1 VIRILASVLITVALL
16 AVEPAGQAPPA
27 ATALQNDRESVKFA
41 VIGDSGTGDAPQ
53 YDIGRL
59 LAGARSRFAFEFVI
73 MLGDNIYGS
82 ERAAD
87 FARKFERPYKPLLD
101 AGVRFYASL
110 GNHDDP
116 LQRFYALFNMNG
128 NRYYRFERRDVEFFV
143 LDSTYMTPAQ
153 VRWIEDAL
161 ERSDASWKI
170 AYFHHPLY
178 SSGRRHGSNTRL
190 RAVLEPLFVKYGVD
204 VVFAGHEH
212 FYERVKPQ
220 RGIYYFTAGGAAR
233 LRKGNIDPK
242 SGLTDKGFDTD
253 NTFMLVEI
261 LKDRMAFDTI
271 SRQGQIVDSGSL
283 TRREAAA
290 PR

>member
-1 VIRILASVLITVALL
+1 VIRILASVLITAALL
-16 AVEPAGQAPPA
+16 AADPAGQAPAA

-41 VIGDSGTGDAPQ
+41 VIGDTGTGGAQQ
-53 YDIGRL
+53 YAIGKL
-59 LAGARSRFAFEFVI
+59 LAGARARFAFEFVI

-87 FARKFERPYKPLLD
+87 FVRKFEQPYRPLLD

-128 NRYYRFERRDVEFFV
+128 NRYYTFERRDVEFFV

-242 SGLTDKGFDTD
+242 SGLTDRGFDTD

>member
-1 VIRILASVLITVALL
+1 
-16 AVEPAGQAPPA
+16 
-27 ATALQNDRESVKFA
+27 
-41 VIGDSGTGDAPQ
+41 
-53 YDIGRL
+53 
-59 LAGARSRFAFEFVI
+59 
-73 MLGDNIYGS
+73 
-82 ERAAD
+82 
-87 FARKFERPYKPLLD
+87 
-101 AGVRFYASL
+101 
-110 GNHDDP
+110 
-116 LQRFYALFNMNG
+116 
-128 NRYYRFERRDVEFFV
+128 
-143 LDSTYMTPAQ
+143 
-153 VRWIEDAL
+153 
-161 ERSDASWKI
+161 
-170 AYFHHPLY
+170 
-178 SSGRRHGSNTRL
+178 
-190 RAVLEPLFVKYGVD
+190 VLEPLFVKYGVD

-220 RGIYYFTAGGAAR
+220 RDIYYFTAGGAAR